1 MRKSIIN
8 GVLIA
13 LSLIMSGCSVASAD
27 NEEIIHS
34 QVTLEKTLINDGY
47 YLSDNDDSYIH
58 IINGQIELCGYDFET
73 VCRSDYDELT
83 DEQKEKTSLES
94 FVKDSVKWFEEETA
108 LQDFTPVKFSNGG
121 EDGSD
126 LTLLVLNY
134 EFASSVGAYTGY
146 VLNNDGTIWK
156 VDNTYSYYGE
166 ALPKEF
172 GINGNQ
178 TAEEAVTDES
188 LTADSFI
195 TEEIQINQCETAE

>member
-1 MRKSIIN
+1 MRKTIIC
-8 GVLIA
+8 GALIT
-13 LSLIMSGCSVASAD
+13 LCLITSGCSVVSAD
-27 NEEIIHS
+27 NDEIVHS
-34 QVTLEKTLINDGY
+34 QVMLEKTLINDGY

-58 IINGQIELCGYDFET
+58 IVNGQIELCGYDFET

-134 EFASSVGAYTGY
+134 ESASSVGAYTGY

-166 ALPKEF
+166 ALPEEY

-178 TAEEAVTDES
+178 SVQAAVTDES
-188 LTADSFI
+188 LTAYSLM
-195 TEEIQINQCETAE
+195 TEVQTNHCETTE